1 MIQIFDIEREL
12 GLAAQIEQSNSIA
25 YFSSLEQVNKEDK
38 IYATIKEL
46 LELANRSKGD
56 LWFGMT
62 VVSAVS
68 GFISFF
74 AGLYHGK

>member
-1 MIQIFDIEREL
+1 MNDINPVSYGKLIGKVE
-12 GLAAQIEQSNSIA
+12 
-25 YFSSLEQVNKEDK
+25 SLEHKVESLEAD
-38 IYATIKEL
+38 IKEL
-46 LELANRSKGD
+46 LELANRSKGG